1 MTESG
6 FGTQKAPMTDKGLD
20 KLPRL
25 ASGVLEPLAVRVAV
39 AAELLG
45 LGKTRIYELIE
56 AGDLEVVKIGRS
68 TLIPYRNLK
77 KLIGQAE

>member
-1 MTESG
+1 MSDRRFEN
-6 FGTQKAPMTDKGLD
+6 
-20 KLPRL
+20 LPRL
-25 ASGVLEPLAVRVAV
+25 ANGTLEPLAVRVTV

-77 KLIGQAE
+77 KLIGQSE

>member
-1 MTESG
+1 MTATG
-6 FGTQKAPMTDKGLD
+6 VD

-25 ASGVLEPLAVRVAV
+25 ANGTLEPLAVRVTV

-56 AGDLEVVKIGRS
+56 AGDLEIVKIGRS
-68 TLIPYRNLK
+68 TLIPYKNLK
-77 KLIGQAE
+77 KLIGQEE

>member
-1 MTESG
+1 MSDRG
-6 FGTQKAPMTDKGLD
+6 FD
-20 KLPRL
+20 KLPHL
-25 ASGVLEPLAVRVAV
+25 ANGTLEPLAVRVVV
-39 AAELLG
+39 AAGLLG

>member
-1 MTESG
+1 MAHHG
-6 FGTQKAPMTDKGLD
+6 FD

-25 ASGVLEPLAVRVAV
+25 ANGVLEPLAVRVAV

-56 AGDLEVVKIGRS
+56 AGDLEIVKIGRS

-77 KLIGQAE
+77 KLIGQEE

>member
-1 MTESG
+1 MRDSG
-6 FGTQKAPMTDKGLD
+6 FGN
-20 KLPRL
+20 LPRL
-25 ASGVLEPLAVRVAV
+25 ANGVMEPLAVRVTV

-68 TLIPYRNLK
+68 TLIPYKNLK
-77 KLIGQAE
+77 KLIGQEE

>member
-1 MTESG
+1 
-6 FGTQKAPMTDKGLD
+6 MTDNGFD

-25 ASGVLEPLAVRVAV
+25 ANGTLEPLAVRVTV

-45 LGKTRIYELIE
+45 LGKTAIYELIE
-56 AGDLEVVKIGRS
+56 SGDIEIVKLGRA

-77 KLIGQAE
+77 KLIGQQE

>member
-1 MTESG
+1 MPDNQ
-6 FGTQKAPMTDKGLD
+6 FD

-25 ASGVLEPLAVRVAV
+25 ANGVLEPLAVRVAI

-56 AGDLEVVKIGRS
+56 AGDLEIVKIGRS
-68 TLIPYRNLK
+68 TLIPYKNLK
-77 KLIGQAE
+77 KLIGQEE